1 MIIGV
6 KGNPSRLFQK
16 HLETL
21 QHLTTADV
29 LSGNLKVLEKIC
41 TYHFVNLKCI
51 FQKIECNE
59 PRG

>member
-1 MIIGV
+1 
-6 KGNPSRLFQK
+6 
-16 HLETL
+16 
-21 QHLTTADV
+21 
-29 LSGNLKVLEKIC
+29 LKVLEKIC